1 MPPSCRTDAALKR
14 QPPASCGWPT
24 TTLMPLTLAA
34 SSVSARSQAMRKSS
48 RNNRSSGGYPHR
60 ESSGVSR
67 TSAPCALARSANS
80 RIFLALPERS
90 PTVQLIWPI
99 AMRMAATIASAPS
112 ANENALRY
120 PGRRV
125 ACVDSR
131 FRLGCA
137 RRTSSAAFARLP
149 ACAAGK
155 RLRQC
160 RNRLGALPYHAV
172 AGQHACRG
180 SSSLS
185 LHLLLLRIRIR
196 LGVGGRLPAP
206 RLSLLPQAAE
216 PGAVH
221 ARDRT
226 PPAGFERRRP
236 QHAARC
242 GTGTFAPL
250 RRVFIA
256 LPVSRGTRGC
266 GLRIGRHDAAGFRAI
281 PLAQ

>member
-34 SSVSARSQAMRKSS
+34 SSVSARSQAMGKCS
-48 RNNRSSGGYPHR
+48 RNNRSSGGYPQR

-90 PTVQLIWPI
+90 PTVQLVWPFV
-99 AMRMAATIASAPS
+99 MRMAPPIAPAPS

-120 PGRRV
+120 PGRRF

-172 AGQHACRG
+172 AGQPPCRG
-180 SSSLS
+180 HAALS
-185 LHLLLLRIRIR
+185 EIPFLRRIRIR

-206 RLSLLPQAAE
+206 PLALLPQAAE
-216 PGAVH
+216 RRALH
-221 ARDRT
+221 AGYRT
-226 PPAGFERRRP
+226 APAGFERRRP

-242 GTGTFAPL
+242 GTGICARL